1 MNNVRL
7 RAALPYAV
15 GLLAALGLFQLAGQI
30 QYTPRRGQIG
40 PDFWPKLAIGLMALV
55 CLVEIAR
62 ALAAPSVEQARG
74 LAELLDQE
82 SEAQEETSYPRL
94 LFGGVA
100 LTLAYAVLMP
110 WLGFLLASFLYLVAF
125 MYLGRYRSHGV
136 IWVASGLGMLLVA
149 LIFLKVVYVS
159 LPRGVPPFDAII
171 NLF

>member
-1 MNNVRL
+1 MNDARL
-7 RAALPYAV
+7 RTALPYAL
-15 GLLAALGLFQLAGQI
+15 GLLIALGLFLLAGQI

-62 ALAAPSVEQARG
+62 ALATPGAERAHG

-82 SEAQEETSYPRL
+82 GDRKEEASHPRL
-94 LFGGVA
+94 LLGGVA
-100 LTLAYAVLMP
+100 LTFAYAVLMP

-125 MYLGRYRSHGV
+125 MYLGRYRSHRV
-136 IWVASGLGMLLVA
+136 IWLAGGLGILLVA
-149 LIFLKVVYVS
+149 VVFLKVVYVS
-159 LPRGVPPFDAII
+159 LPRGAPPFDAIM